1 MSEQNTVLEWTGEE
15 LKEAKRTEVEIFF
28 HGTSHEELI
37 ESKGLPNDLHLV
49 EFTLNGQTHYDGVR
63 SYKMVSIFDL
73 YYDKLQPLGGE
84 VISIKSGYGSIRPKM
99 FNVQSEP
106 KEEKKKK

>member
-1 MSEQNTVLEWTGEE
+1 MAEDIKVLEWTGAE
-15 LKEAKRTEVEIFF
+15 LKEAKRTEVDIFF

-37 ESKGLPNDLHLV
+37 QAKGLPNDLHLV
-49 EFTLNGQTHYDGVR
+49 EFELNGTKHYDGVR

-73 YYDKLQPLGGE
+73 YYDKLQPLGGK
-84 VISIKSGYGSIRPKM
+84 VISIKSGYGTVKPKM
-99 FNVQSEP
+99 FNVQSDS